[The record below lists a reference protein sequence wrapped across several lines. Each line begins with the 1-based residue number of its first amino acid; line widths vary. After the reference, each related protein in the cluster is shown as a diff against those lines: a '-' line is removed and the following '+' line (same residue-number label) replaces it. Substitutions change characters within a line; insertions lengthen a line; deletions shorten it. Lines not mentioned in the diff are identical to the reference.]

1 MRVVVSSIT
10 VLLWACGGAPPPAP
24 ASAPASAP
32 AAAPTFQPPPPL
44 TAARYRTGKLWPKYR
59 GEEVAG
65 AVFETAV
72 VYLDETQ
79 REAYRV
85 HGRDGKLVDATGRA
99 LDGGPPDAEG
109 KPRRAIYSMDTA
121 GNLYATFDHAKGR
134 FHHSSFLA
142 GGPVACAGEMVIEDG
157 RIIELTNM
165 SGHYRPPPFTLDAVR
180 ERLVEMGVDV
190 EGMRVAPVGA
200 DVKPGGGT

>member
-1 MRVVVSSIT
+1 MRVAVAIIA
-10 VLLWACGGAPPPAP
+10 VLLSACGGAPPPP
-24 ASAPASAP
+24 QSAPASAP
-32 AAAPTFQPPPPL
+32 TAAAPAFRPPPPL
-44 TAARYRTGKLWPKYR
+44 TEARYRTGKLWPKYR

-79 REAYRV
+79 REPYRV
-85 HGRDGKLVDATGRA
+85 HGRDGKLVDAAGRP

-109 KPRRAIYSMDTA
+109 KPKRAIYSMDAA
-121 GNLYATFDHAKGR
+121 GNLYVSYDHAKGL

-190 EGMRVAPVGA
+190 EGMVVAPVGA
-200 DVKPGGGT
+200 DVKPGGGS

>member
-1 MRVVVSSIT
+1 
-10 VLLWACGGAPPPAP
+10 
-24 ASAPASAP
+24 
-32 AAAPTFQPPPPL
+32 
-44 TAARYRTGKLWPKYR
+44 GKLWPKYR

-72 VYLDETQ
+72 EYLDAAQ

-85 HGRDGKLVDATGRA
+85 HGRDGKLVDAAGRP
-99 LDGGPPDAEG
+99 LDGGPPGEDG
-109 KPRRAIYSMDTA
+109 KPRRAIYAMDAA
-121 GNLYATFDHAKGR
+121 GNLYASFDHGKGR

-157 RIIELTNM
+157 RVVELTNM

-200 DVKPGGGT
+200 DVKPGGQ